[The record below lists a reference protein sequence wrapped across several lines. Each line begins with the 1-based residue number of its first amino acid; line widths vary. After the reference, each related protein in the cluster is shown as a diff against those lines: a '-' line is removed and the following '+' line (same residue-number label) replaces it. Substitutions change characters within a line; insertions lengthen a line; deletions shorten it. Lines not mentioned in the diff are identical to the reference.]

1 MDTTTVETLTID
13 IKTNAYTASKGI
25 ADLTSSLKKLKDVC
39 KGGLGLEKV
48 SEELKTLATSF
59 TASVGKLD
67 SVNQTLST
75 FKSNTKGLGKDFK
88 SASDS
93 LEKFTD
99 DTDDA
104 KEATQDFQQ
113 VVSSLRSALTSIRE
127 VFNSFVSKLK
137 RIGRLF
143 SGFITES
150 NSYVENLN
158 LFRAGMR
165 EYAEEAEEYAERVSE
180 AMGLDP
186 GQFMRYQGV
195 FNAII
200 KGFGVA
206 GDKAAFM
213 SQNLTSLGYDLAS
226 LYNVEFEEAMEK
238 LQSAISGQVKGVR
251 EYGYDILDTTLQQ
264 IALANGIDKSTDAMT
279 QAEKVQ
285 LRYIA
290 LMQEVQFTQTDMAR
304 TLNSPANQLRILN
317 QQITLLKRSLGN
329 VIMPI
334 LTKVLPY
341 LIAIVKVLRMLA
353 EELAALMGFELPE
366 FEYPENVSEGFEEA
380 TESAKKFKNLI
391 SGFDELNI
399 MSGNKEDNSIFDIDL
414 PGYDALAGLVESKV
428 DEITEKLKENLN
440 QIKLIIAGLIIVGG
454 LFEAISVTVNG
465 MAVFGEASK
474 MITLLVKHPE
484 IGTIF
489 VKALQIVG
497 AIALAGLVIYML
509 YKNIKALIEDLSNKD
524 AWVGIIQAAGIAV
537 ALIGALT
544 GNLILILAGI
554 VIMGISLIVDH
565 WEEIVEEFK
574 SSWEEISTWYEESG
588 VKDVMETDVNQW
600 LFDNVITPVKEAFTT
615 LYNFLTDVW
624 ELITTLFKESW
635 DNIKK
640 TWDESGLGG
649 IWDMFKE
656 NAKAVINSILGFF
669 ETTINSIIK
678 AFNSIS
684 IDLPDWLPLIGGK
697 TFGINLSLV
706 SIPRLANGGVVDK
719 GQMFIA
725 REAGAEMVGAI
736 GSKTGVANNEQIVE
750 GITDGVRMANADV
763 LRAIQTLIEAVQD
776 TSITIG
782 DETIARSA
790 ARGNNSYRKMT
801 GRPLIV

>member
-1 MDTTTVETLTID
+1 MDTTSVETLSIEIT
-13 IKTNAYTASKGI
+13 TNANTAADGI
-25 ADLTSSLKKLKDVC
+25 YRLKNSLKKLKDVC
-39 KGGLGLEKV
+39 AGGIGLSQV
-48 SEELKTLATSF
+48 SVELSTLAEVMSQAVNKLAETTS
-59 TASVGKLD
+59 VLKD
-67 SVNQTLST
+67 
-75 FKSNTKGLGKDFK
+75 FKSSTKGLGTSFEK
-88 SASDS
+88 ASDS
-93 LEKFTD
+93 VKKFTE
-99 DTDDA
+99 DTDKSKDSI
-104 KEATQDFQQ
+104 KEFQNAVQ
-113 VVSSLRSALTSIRE
+113 TLRSALTSIKE
-127 VFNSFVSKLK
+127 VFNGFINKIK
-137 RIGRLF
+137 RAGRFL
-143 SGFITES
+143 SDIITES
-150 NSYVENLN
+150 NSYIENLN
-158 LFRAGMR
+158 LFRTGMGQ
-165 EYAEEAEEYAERVSE
+165 YADEAEAYAERVSE

-213 SQNLTSLGYDLAS
+213 SQNLTTLGYDLAS
-226 LYNVEFEEAMEK
+226 LYNQDFEDSMEK

-251 EYGYDILDTTLQQ
+251 AYGYDILDTTLQQ
-264 IALANGIDKSTDAMT
+264 IAYAHGIDKSTDAMT

-290 LMQEVQFTQTDMAR
+290 LMEQVTFTQDDMAR
-304 TLNSPANQLRILN
+304 TINAPANQLRILN
-317 QQITLLKRSLGN
+317 QQLTLLKRELGN
-329 VIMPI
+329 VIIPL

-341 LIAIVKVLRMLA
+341 IIAFIKVLRKLA
-353 EELAALMGFELPE
+353 EEVALAMGFELPE
-366 FEYPENVSEGFEEA
+366 IDYSSITETGEAFDEA

-399 MSGNKEDNSIFDIDL
+399 MSGEKDNGMSVFDIDL
-414 PGYDALAGLVESKV
+414 PGYDFLADFIGSKI
-428 DEITEKLKENLN
+428 DEITAKLEENLDK
-440 QIKLIIAGLIIVGG
+440 IKAIIAGLIVVAVLFTG
-454 LFEAISVTVNG
+454 LSGVINTLSIFSDI
-465 MAVFGEASK
+465 SK
-474 MITLLVKHPE
+474 MFALFLEHPE
-484 IGTIF
+484 ILG
-489 VKALQIVG
+489 ALTTVLEIT
-497 AIALAGLVIYML
+497 
-509 YKNIKALIEDLSNKD
+509 
-524 AWVGIIQAAGIAV
+524 AGIALLV
-537 ALIGALT
+537 
-544 GNLILILAGI
+544 AGI
-554 VIMGISLIVDH
+554 YSAWKTVKEFIDKGITQETLPLLFNTLMLIFAALALFTGQWYFLVAAVIAGIISIIIQNWDWIKEHVVDPV
-565 WEEIVEEFK
+565 WDFLN
-574 SSWEEISTWYEESG
+574 
-588 VKDVMETDVNQW
+588 TDVNQ
-600 LFDNVITPVKEAFTT
+600 VIYDHVIVPIKNGFA
-615 LYNFLTDVW
+615 
-624 ELITTLFKESW
+624 TLFEYIG
-635 DNIKK
+635 N
-640 TWDESGLGG
+640 
-649 IWDMFKE
+649 IWDVFLDK
-656 NAKAVINSILGFF
+656 AKGVINSVLGFF
-669 ETTINSIIK
+669 ENTINSIIK